1 MIEVP
6 SLDGW
11 FPSGVPGPVA
21 LAEHVRA
28 TGNGQWWADRAV
40 GPRAVAVAC
49 ADHVLLEGDPR
60 YVDPDALAALGHDGY
75 VLARTRFLPVLGAA
89 FDRIVPWERMIW
101 VQSRPVP
108 RRLPPRDVVVRRLA
122 PGDGA
127 AVAGAGDDAGWITR
141 SWGDAHGLAAS
152 GHAWGAF
159 RSGRLVS
166 LACTYFLGGV
176 YEDLAVVTLRGHR
189 REGLALA
196 CLSGLC
202 GDVAA
207 RGHTPSWTC
216 SRGNRPSRRL
226 AWTAGFRLFG
236 EYVHYG
242 VGRPA
247 GAGRPGGITPV
258 VKAR

>member
-6 SLDGW
+6 ALDGW
-11 FPSGVPGPVA
+11 FPCGVPGPAA

-28 TGNGQWWADRAV
+28 SGNGGWWADRAAA
-40 GPRAVAVAC
+40 PRAVAVVC
-49 ADHVLLEGDPR
+49 ADHALLEGDPR
-60 YVDPDALAALGHDGY
+60 YVDPDGLAGLANRY

-89 FDRIVPWERMIW
+89 FDRVVPWERMIW

-108 RRLPPRDVVVRRLA
+108 RRRPPRDVVVRRLV

-127 AVAGAGDDAGWITR
+127 AVAAAGDDVRRFTL
-141 SWGDAHGLAAS
+141 SWGGAHGLAAS

-166 LACTYFLGGV
+166 LACTYVLGGV
-176 YEDLAVVTLRGHR
+176 YEDLAVVTSRGHR

-202 GDVAA
+202 SDVAA
-207 RGHTPSWTC
+207 RGRTPGWTC
-216 SRGNRPSRRL
+216 SRGDRPSRRL

-236 EYVHYG
+236 EYVHYA
-242 VGRPA
+242 VGAPA
-247 GAGRPGGITPV
+247 GAGHRGGIRRAV
-258 VKAR
+258 

>member
-11 FPSGVPGPVA
+11 FPSGVPGPAA
-21 LAEHVRA
+21 LAEHVSA
-28 TGNGQWWADRAV
+28 TGHGQWWADRSV
-40 GPRAVAVAC
+40 EPRAVAVAC

-60 YVDPDALAALGHDGY
+60 FVDPDALAPFGNSY

-89 FDRIVPWERMIW
+89 FDRVVPWERMIW

-108 RRLPPRDVVVRRLA
+108 RRRTPRDVVVRGLT
-122 PGDGA
+122 PDDGA
-127 AVAGAGDDAGWITR
+127 AVAAMGDDAVWITR
-141 SWGDAHGLAAS
+141 SWGDAYGLAAS

-159 RSGRLVS
+159 RAGRVVS
-166 LACTYFLGGV
+166 LACTYVLGGA

-189 REGLALA
+189 REGLALG
-196 CLSGLC
+196 CLAGLC

-207 RGHTPSWTC
+207 RGRTPGWTC

-236 EYVHYG
+236 EYVHYA

-247 GAGRPGGITPV
+247 GWGSRAG
-258 VKAR
+258 

>member
-28 TGNGQWWADRAV
+28 TGNGRWWADREAA
-40 GPRAVAVAC
+40 PRAVAVAC

-60 YVDPDALAALGHDGY
+60 YVDPDALAPLANGY

-89 FDRIVPWERMIW
+89 FERVVPGERMIW

-108 RRLPPRDVVVRRLA
+108 RRRPPRDAVVRRLA
-122 PGDGA
+122 PGDGP
-127 AVAGAGDDAGWITR
+127 AVAAAGDDVRWITR
-141 SWGDAHGLAAS
+141 SWGGAQGLAAS

-166 LACTYFLGGV
+166 LACTYFLGDR

-202 GDVAA
+202 GDVAS
-207 RGHTPSWTC
+207 RGRTPGWTC

-236 EYVHYG
+236 EYVHYA

-247 GAGRPGGITPV
+247 GAGRLRGTTRALG
-258 VKAR
+258 AR